1 MTSPISRKPSPNPTS
16 DAGLTDQEL
25 TTAFRLKENVDE
37 FISSMLTKL
46 MEIDRVIIK
55 RNSLK
60 IGSKKEKM
68 KSELF
73 GETSSVNKMYT
84 LYHEFLDISLK
95 PGVRT
100 ILEIYASMAK
110 PKHMTQKLTAT
121 VQAHSSEMVR
131 TTLRNNNVLTLSL
144 SGRPG
149 ESGLMD
155 LAPNLKTNK
164 EIISGEL
171 PRNMY
176 TWKMVVLKNLEYLS
190 SYAPAAVHNYV
201 EQIAKAHKPK
211 IYGIDFWWSWYI
223 HGFSLYA
230 NPTKD
235 VKDAMYDEYTD
246 LIMKVMKVSPIDF
259 ADVAKMNH
267 MREKCYTSTDKAA
280 NLYKLSRFLRE
291 AWASVGITFP
301 GGGFNITHADHDHKH
316 VLQPN
321 MDEEPELCPVY
332 GVSVAQTTNAD
343 DFDFTNKGLP
353 FLIHSTDDSVS
364 AQAYR
369 NAPHLADG
377 ANFAPLRTK
386 MEENVKATYVE
397 RCNSNGPNIN
407 MLDQQLYWLKKI
419 IDFCKDPNQ
428 KVYYAYVYL
437 SMVVKRSTT
446 HSAMINMFQHGMGYA
461 FTCLD
466 PSCRWIPN
474 LEQRKIARAAMQASE
489 YLKDIKIIEQIV
501 KVPQEQSQLCHYVER
516 TYNEGGIFVAGDH
529 ELMEE
534 DRAILDTVKRYEE
547 IIESGGDLDEI
558 MGIIEGIFDIT
569 DRSPQYIESRFKI
582 FERIKKIFAELNK
595 KRRSPIAELNKK
607 RRLSPSLTAG
617 GKRSS
622 TRKRMAPIRR
632 IRTRKNKRR
641 IRYTKKNKK

>member
-1 MTSPISRKPSPNPTS
+1 MTSSISRKSTKRKRSPNPTS
-16 DAGLTDQEL
+16 GLTDQEL
-25 TTAFRLKENVDE
+25 TAAFRLKKDIDE
-37 FISSMLTKL
+37 HILSCYQTL
-46 MEIDRVIIK
+46 MEIDGFIGE

-60 IGSKKEKM
+60 TTSVKKHDVA
-68 KSELF
+68 SNLF
-73 GETSSVNKMYT
+73 GIQSVSTMYA
-84 LYHEFLDISLK
+84 LYDKFLKRSRE

-110 PKHMTQKLTAT
+110 PKRIEHKLTAT

-149 ESGLMD
+149 ESGLMEF
-155 LAPNLKTNK
+155 APNLKTNK
-164 EIISGEL
+164 DIISGEL
-171 PRNMY
+171 PRNRY
-176 TWKMVVLKNLEYLS
+176 TWNMVFLEKLEYISL
-190 SYAPAAVHNYV
+190 YAPDAVHKYV
-201 EQIAKAHKPK
+201 EQIAKAHEPK

-230 NPTKD
+230 NPTVD
-235 VKDAMYDEYTD
+235 VKDAMYAEYTD
-246 LIMKVMKVSPIDF
+246 LHTKIGGHSIRDIVELTRMKT
-259 ADVAKMNH
+259 
-267 MREKCYTSTDKAA
+267 KCSASTDTAA

-301 GGGFNITHADHDHKH
+301 GGGFNITCADHDHQH
-316 VLQPN
+316 FLEPN
-321 MDEEPELCPVY
+321 KDEAPELCPVY
-332 GVSVAQTTNAD
+332 GVSIAETNNAD
-343 DFDFTNKGLP
+343 DFDFTNRGLP

-386 MEENVKATYVE
+386 MEENVKATYDK
-397 RCNSNGPNIN
+397 RCSVRDPNIN
-407 MLDQQLYWLKKI
+407 LLDQQLYWLKKI
-419 IDFCKDPNQ
+419 INFCKDDHNQ
-428 KVYYAYVYL
+428 MVYYAYVYL
-437 SMVVKRSTT
+437 SMVVKRRTT

-474 LEQRKIARAAMQASE
+474 LDKSHLARAAMQTSE
-489 YLKDIKIIEQIV
+489 YLKDIKIIEKIV
-501 KVPQEQSQLCHYVER
+501 QPGQPLQPGVLCHYVER
-516 TYNEGGIFVAGDH
+516 TYNKGGIFVAGDI
-529 ELMEE
+529 EMKE
-534 DRAILDTVKRYEE
+534 DDHAFLNTFETYKKTVEDPKQLKEFNEITKEILET
-547 IIESGGDLDEI
+547 S
-558 MGIIEGIFDIT
+558 DIL
-569 DRSPQYIESRFKI
+569 PQYIESRVII
-582 FERIKKIFAELNK
+582 FERIKEI
-595 KRRSPIAELNKK
+595 IAELNSHKK
-607 RRLSPSLTAG
+607 HHSSPHAG

-641 IRYTKKNKK
+641 IRYTKKIKNNY

>member
-1 MTSPISRKPSPNPTS
+1 
-16 DAGLTDQEL
+16 
-25 TTAFRLKENVDE
+25 
-37 FISSMLTKL
+37 
-46 MEIDRVIIK
+46 
-55 RNSLK
+55 
-60 IGSKKEKM
+60 
-68 KSELF
+68 
-73 GETSSVNKMYT
+73 
-84 LYHEFLDISLK
+84 
-95 PGVRT
+95 
-100 ILEIYASMAK
+100 
-110 PKHMTQKLTAT
+110 
-121 VQAHSSEMVR
+121 
-131 TTLRNNNVLTLSL
+131 
-144 SGRPG
+144 
-149 ESGLMD
+149 
-155 LAPNLKTNK
+155 
-164 EIISGEL
+164 
-171 PRNMY
+171 
-176 TWKMVVLKNLEYLS
+176 
-190 SYAPAAVHNYV
+190 
-201 EQIAKAHKPK
+201 
-211 IYGIDFWWSWYI
+211 
-223 HGFSLYA
+223 
-230 NPTKD
+230 
-235 VKDAMYDEYTD
+235 
-246 LIMKVMKVSPIDF
+246 
-259 ADVAKMNH
+259 
-267 MREKCYTSTDKAA
+267 
-280 NLYKLSRFLRE
+280 
-291 AWASVGITFP
+291 
-301 GGGFNITHADHDHKH
+301 
-316 VLQPN
+316 
-321 MDEEPELCPVY
+321 
-332 GVSVAQTTNAD
+332 
-343 DFDFTNKGLP
+343 
-353 FLIHSTDDSVS
+353 
-364 AQAYR
+364 
-369 NAPHLADG
+369 
-377 ANFAPLRTK
+377 
-386 MEENVKATYVE
+386 
-397 RCNSNGPNIN
+397 